1 MSKASPGGV
10 NDRTALATPHRS
22 RDLRL
27 DAYLITRETLRRLK
41 LSPDPY
47 VARDWPPKP
56 QAHGSAN

>member
-1 MSKASPGGV
+1 
-10 NDRTALATPHRS
+10 
-22 RDLRL
+22 L
-27 DAYLITRETLRRLK
+27 DAYLIARETLRRLK